1 MAISMFDRRTMIAAL
16 ESMPPKRTY
25 LKDLF
30 FGNVITSDTEKVD
43 IDIYKG
49 NQKMAAFVS
58 PKVGS
63 ITVTRD
69 GFKTETYTPPLIG
82 LDRPTTAEDILK
94 RSMGEHIY
102 NSKSP
107 EERAA
112 EILMRDMADLD
123 NMITVREEWMCS
135 KALFGGAV
143 DVSGEGVSQTID
155 FGMSSSHK
163 VTLTAGSKWSDSGVN
178 PLEDIKEWRDL
189 IAKDGFLSANVC
201 IMGATAA
208 KAFLA
213 NAEVQKLLDIRNID
227 LGVIRPQQLANGVT
241 YIGSDRLSGVDYYT
255 YEGYYADPDNS
266 FALTPFIPDNKVLL
280 ASTSART
287 SMMYGAVTIADENT
301 KALMTYALSRVP
313 DSWISKKPAARF
325 IQLNSRPLPVPHDID
340 GFVSATVV

>member
-1 MAISMFDRRTMIAAL
+1 MISMFDRRTMIAAL
-16 ESMPPKRTY
+16 EKMPPMRTY

-30 FGNVITSDTEKVD
+30 FSNVVTSDTEKVD

-58 PKVGS
+58 PKIGS
-63 ITVTRD
+63 VTVTRD

-94 RSMGEHIY
+94 RSIGENIY
-102 NSKSP
+102 NAKSP
-107 EERAA
+107 DQRAA

-123 NMITVREEWMCS
+123 SMITRREEWMCS

-143 DVSGEGVSQTID
+143 DVSGEGASQNID
-155 FGMSSSHK
+155 FGMSSTHK
-163 VTLTAGSKWSDSGVN
+163 ITLSSGSKWTDTGVN

-189 IAKDGFLSANVC
+189 ISKDSFLSANIV
-201 IMGATAA
+201 IMGKTAA

-213 NAEVQKLLDIRNID
+213 NEKVQKLLDIRNID
-227 LGVIRPQQLANGVT
+227 LGVIRPQELANGAT
-241 YIGSDRLSGVDYYT
+241 YIGSDRLAGVDYYT
-255 YEGYYADPDNS
+255 YDGYYADPDNS
-266 FALTPFIPDNKVLL
+266 FALTPFVPNNKILL
-280 ASTSART
+280 ASTNART
-287 SMMYGAVTIADENT
+287 SMMYGAVVVADESS
-301 KALMTYALSRVP
+301 KALLTYALSRVP